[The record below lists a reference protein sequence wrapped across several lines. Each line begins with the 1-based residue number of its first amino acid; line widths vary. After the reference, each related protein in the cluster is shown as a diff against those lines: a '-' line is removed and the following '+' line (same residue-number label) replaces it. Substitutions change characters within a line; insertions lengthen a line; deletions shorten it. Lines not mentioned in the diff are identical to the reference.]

1 MILSETGCA
10 TVPFPDGQHRRGS
23 RESAVGPFRGEFHA
37 AAPATL
43 ALLGSAPLAS
53 TAGSRREW
61 TGRWQF
67 EREWPPGN
75 APHFVSNHSPGN
87 APRFVCNHPPE
98 NAPRFVSNHST
109 GHGALDLGNE
119 SSKRSNR
126 NLEPA
131 WDDRSP
137 KSSRVRRHRHH
148 LPATAA
154 PALRPRRLRLAGLSQ
169 RQLRSSFETSSLPF
183 SRARA
188 LPFLGP
194 LKTKFSLRVRLSSSC
209 ATRQFQDPRGR
220 LYLTSS
226 RASRSTRPNSHTTAV
241 RAESLRQS
249 FVAAEALN
257 SAKQGLANGDLELA
271 R

>member
-1 MILSETGCA
+1 MVEAICA
-10 TVPFPDGQHRRGS
+10 LQEAPRDVDSQRSVSHSWRYVFGQGS
-23 RESAVGPFRGEFHA
+23 VESVSFDQPIKRQGRVDAGHLAADAGPASRTPESHA
-37 AAPATL
+37 AAPTTL

-75 APHFVSNHSPGN
+75 APHFVSNHSPEN
-87 APRFVCNHPPE
+87 APRFVCNHPPG

-109 GHGALDLGNE
+109 GHRARDLGNE
-119 SSKRSNR
+119 SSKRSYR
-126 NLEPA
+126 NLEPT

-169 RQLRSSFETSSLPF
+169 RHSGAVSRPQICRWSGTFTRDPNTLRQGTNDKPF
-183 SRARA
+183 SV
-188 LPFLGP
+188 
-194 LKTKFSLRVRLSSSC
+194 S
-209 ATRQFQDPRGR
+209 
-220 LYLTSS
+220 Y
-226 RASRSTRPNSHTTAV
+226 
-241 RAESLRQS
+241 
-249 FVAAEALN
+249 
-257 SAKQGLANGDLELA
+257 
-271 R
+271 